1 MFIVLCL
8 MVIQV
13 FLIYLMGIYNTI
25 TYRSIIV
32 DSIRGMLATLT
43 FQHSLTLTLLLDE
56 INVCLTDLCRFNF
69 QNVNP

>member
-1 MFIVLCL
+1 